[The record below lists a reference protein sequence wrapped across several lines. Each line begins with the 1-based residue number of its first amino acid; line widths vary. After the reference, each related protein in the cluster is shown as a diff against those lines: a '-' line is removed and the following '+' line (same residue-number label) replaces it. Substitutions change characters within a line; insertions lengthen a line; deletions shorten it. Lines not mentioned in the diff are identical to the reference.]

1 MICTAKTKYF
11 YFSSALM
18 EKYNCAHFFYCLHS
32 FCSEPD
38 LLKGYTV
45 NIRAALWSKDS
56 KFVFSGGEDKAMR

>member
-1 MICTAKTKYF
+1 MICTAKTKYL
-11 YFSSALM
+11 YFFISINEEVQL
-18 EKYNCAHFFYCLHS
+18 CPFCYCLHS